1 MTWVQII
8 RRSTPLWDPRSSFPL
23 LCHVSSSAGKSGWAE
38 LTPNGRWL
46 QVAHKFVFISTKQKK
61 KHISARIV
69 VYFLMSSLSLLSY
82 FPFTHDINCTAID
95 RSRIPLCC
103 AQVLV
108 LFLAFPLHLYLA
120 CLFRNEKWNWVLRVA
135 RHQLPSS
142 ICDFFN
148 FNFIFSCFYRGFFS
162 PFPHRVSNTVSDAV
176 ARGPLSEYT

>member
-8 RRSTPLWDPRSSFPL
+8 SGAPKHPYAPSPL

-46 QVAHKFVFISTKQKK
+46 QVAHKFVFIWTRK
-61 KHISARIV
+61 KH
-69 VYFLMSSLSLLSY
+69 FSSHRCLFSDLLLLSLLCSH
-82 FPFTHDINCTAID
+82 THDINCTAID

-120 CLFRNEKWNWVLRVA
+120 CLFRNEKWNWVLRAA

-142 ICDFFN
+142 IIQLRLLQLQLQLLLSRFLLAVFP
-148 FNFIFSCFYRGFFS
+148 FSSVKYSFWRCCPR
-162 PFPHRVSNTVSDAV
+162 H
-176 ARGPLSEYT
+176 PLSEYT

>member
-8 RRSTPLWDPRSSFPL
+8 CGAPHSETPAPPLSCVTWVVVQGNPVARNSHQMVAGCKSHINLFSFQ
-23 LCHVSSSAGKSGWAE
+23 
-38 LTPNGRWL
+38 R
-46 QVAHKFVFISTKQKK
+46 KK

-69 VYFLMSSLSLLSY
+69 VYFLMSSLSLLPSS
-82 FPFTHDINCTAID
+82 FSHTHDINCTAID

-142 ICDFFN
+142 IFHLRLLQLQLQLLLSRFLLA
-148 FNFIFSCFYRGFFS
+148 FS
-162 PFPHRVSNTVSDAV
+162 PIECQIQFLAV
-176 ARGPLSEYT
+176 LPAAR